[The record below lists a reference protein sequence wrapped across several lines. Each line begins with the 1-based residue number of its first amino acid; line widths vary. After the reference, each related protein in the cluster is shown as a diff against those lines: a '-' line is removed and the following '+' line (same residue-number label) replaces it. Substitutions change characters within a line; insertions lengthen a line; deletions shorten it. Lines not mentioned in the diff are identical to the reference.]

1 MLIKYGY
8 LSIVTT
14 LLYQIFIMA
23 SKICLGLKP

>member
-14 LLYQIFIMA
+14 LLYQILSWQARFV
-23 SKICLGLKP
+23 